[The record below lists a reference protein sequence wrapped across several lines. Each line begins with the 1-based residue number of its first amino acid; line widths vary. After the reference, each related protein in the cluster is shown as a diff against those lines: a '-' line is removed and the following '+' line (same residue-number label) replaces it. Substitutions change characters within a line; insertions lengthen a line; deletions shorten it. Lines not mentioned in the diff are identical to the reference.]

1 MAAKS
6 TSDRYG
12 TVAVSLH
19 WLSAVLIM
27 ALIGSGFRASG
38 LEGAAAKTAILQVH
52 VPLGVTVLLLTLA
65 RIAWWIFGDTKPVP
79 VPMPTWQD
87 RLSRTVHCLF
97 YVVILGMS
105 TSGIGM
111 MVLSG
116 AGPIIFGGSAGMLP
130 NFWDY
135 LPRVPHGIGA
145 RAMVA
150 LLVLHAGAAL
160 YHHFFKRD
168 GLLQRMW
175 FGTG

>member
-1 MAAKS
+1 
-6 TSDRYG
+6 
-12 TVAVSLH
+12 
-19 WLSAVLIM
+19 
-27 ALIGSGFRASG
+27 
-38 LEGAAAKTAILQVH
+38 
-52 VPLGVTVLLLTLA
+52 
-65 RIAWWIFGDTKPVP
+65 
-79 VPMPTWQD
+79 MPTWQD

-116 AGPIIFGGSAGMLP
+116 AGPIIFGRSAGTLP

-135 LPRVPHGIGA
+135 LPRVSHGIGA
-145 RAMVA
+145 WAMVA
-150 LLVLHAGAAL
+150 LLILHGGAAL